1 MYDTQGCIYVR
12 QGHRVQFQIR
22 YSYWKQTG
30 SVQWLQASAVKGLNS
45 NPSSSCFGC
54 ISLDGSLYGAI
65 SLWEYLKSVHGKCV
79 FWKKKKTMSGSQLFF
94 CWNRLTSSF
103 SFFQELCE
111 VPVYKQRGPKFYPAS
126 VRSSDIPGPLVTIH
140 TSQCAYGK
148 IPWDHATEQLKNN
161 PGLQP
166 DGMKWSKQVGPMD
179 RSIFLQPCVTELKH
193 KTKKTLPGQKKE
205 KLEAQK
211 GRFSH

>member
-79 FWKKKKTMSGSQLFF
+79 FWKKKKNYVWVSTFFLLKQTHFIIFIFPGTLWSARVQAKGSQVLPCKCEEFWHPWATGDHTYLTVCLWEDTLRPCYWTTQKQPWSSTWWHEVVQASGS
-94 CWNRLTSSF
+94 NGSF
-103 SFFQELCE
+103 HIFATLC
-111 VPVYKQRGPKFYPAS
+111 YR
-126 VRSSDIPGPLVTIH
+126 I
-140 TSQCAYGK
+140 
-148 IPWDHATEQLKNN
+148 
-161 PGLQP
+161 
-166 DGMKWSKQVGPMD
+166 
-179 RSIFLQPCVTELKH
+179 
-193 KTKKTLPGQKKE
+193 KT
-205 KLEAQK
+205 
-211 GRFSH
+211 